1 MASTSVPDL
10 TATRRSKAK
19 SDRRSQLI
27 AAAERLVAERG
38 YLAVRLEDIGAAAGV
53 SGPAIYRHFPNK
65 EALLVEL
72 LVGISTRLLA
82 GATDVVTRA
91 DDARSALDGLVDFH
105 LDFALGESDLIRI
118 QDRDLPNL
126 PPGAKRQVR
135 KAQRQY
141 VEIWVDVLRQ
151 LNTSLQRGRCSADGA
166 RRVRI
171 AEFDTTFGETK
182 CDEKGR
188 GQRAC
193 RPSSDD
199 GCCADLGRWDRERL
213 VPGSAAA
220 DGASDGPEDPEDG
233 ADNYQHD
240 TDRRQ
245 DADAEDVAEHGE
257 DDSKDNHRDS
267 ISIELSTAS
276 GLLTGLRD
284 IAVRHLRIDSRVVQR
299 ADDDRERDTPR
310 RRAIGCASL
319 KVTAL
324 IGRKNADQQPDE
336 H

>member
-118 QDRDLPNL
+118 QDRDLPSL

-141 VEIWVDVLRQ
+141 VEIWVAVLRQ
-151 LNTSLQRGRCSADGA
+151 LNMPLREDDARLMAHAAFGLLNSTPHSVKPSATK
-166 RRVRI
+166 R
-171 AEFDTTFGETK
+171 AEASE
-182 CDEKGR
+182 
-188 GQRAC
+188 RAVL
-193 RPSSDD
+193 R
-199 GCCADLGRWDRERL
+199 AMTVAALT
-213 VPGSAAA
+213 SAAPTV
-220 DGASDGPEDPEDG
+220 SD
-233 ADNYQHD
+233 
-240 TDRRQ
+240 
-245 DADAEDVAEHGE
+245 
-257 DDSKDNHRDS
+257 
-267 ISIELSTAS
+267 
-276 GLLTGLRD
+276 
-284 IAVRHLRIDSRVVQR
+284 
-299 ADDDRERDTPR
+299 
-310 RRAIGCASL
+310 
-319 KVTAL
+319 
-324 IGRKNADQQPDE
+324 
-336 H
+336 